1 MRDFKMKSGKKVL
14 IIDNEHKFRH
24 RLQELIKQK
33 HYEVIAVTN
42 KARAQEMLSSKHVD
56 MVVLGTITPKT
67 DMLYLYQ
74 WFTQRP
80 SCKEIPLIIINGPEA
95 SQFSDERR
103 KQEETGLASV
113 DYFFKPIEPDKILYF
128 IEKQMDRTS
137 KKIKVLV
144 VDDQEIVRE
153 GIRIIL
159 DLHKD
164 IEVVGEARHGKD
176 AIEKTMK
183 LMPDIVLMDILMPG
197 MNGLE
202 ATRQILETRSKAKV
216 LILSQCDSADTIRAS
231 RNAGACGFVSKSSVT
246 SQLVS
251 SVRSANRKLKRTKT
265 VK

>member
-1 MRDFKMKSGKKVL
+1 MESGKKVL

-24 RLQELIKQK
+24 RLQKLIRQK

-42 KARAQEMLSSKHVD
+42 KARAQQMLSHKHVD

-74 WFTQRP
+74 WFTQHP

-95 SQFSDERR
+95 SQFLNEW
-103 KQEETGLASV
+103 KEQQGTGLASV
-113 DYFFKPIEPDKILYF
+113 DYFFKPIEPDKVLYF

-137 KKIKVLV
+137 RKIKVLV

-164 IEVVGEARHGKD
+164 IEVIGEAKHGKD
-176 AIEKTMK
+176 AVEKTTK

-202 ATRQILETRSKAKV
+202 ATRQILKTRSKAKV
-216 LILSQCDSADTIRAS
+216 LILSQCDNEDTIRAS
-231 RNAGACGFVSKSSVT
+231 RDAGACGFVSKSSVT

-251 SVRSANRKLKRTKT
+251 SVRSANRTLRHTHKIE
-265 VK
+265 